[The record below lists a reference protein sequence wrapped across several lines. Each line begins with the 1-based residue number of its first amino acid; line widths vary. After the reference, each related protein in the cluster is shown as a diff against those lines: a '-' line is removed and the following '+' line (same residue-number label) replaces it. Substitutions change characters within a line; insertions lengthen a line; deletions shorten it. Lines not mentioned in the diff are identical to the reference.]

1 MISIS
6 FNGGNSGGPLLL
18 DGKVIGICTATV
30 SDSEAL
36 GLAGPIYQIVRF
48 FRHYADYDTEYS
60 NPLLLTPSWGID
72 TIPTTRDYLECNG
85 IDPSI
90 QGCRL
95 SKILE
100 DGAMGKASLRERDI
114 LMGIGTT
121 NEKGRTTLYN
131 IGKSPPCAMHCPP
144 KAFAALSALKDP
156 SANHFYLL
164 FQQTTTAR

>member
-1 MISIS
+1 VISIS

-48 FRHYADYDTEYS
+48 FRHYANYTY

-114 LMGIGTT
+114 LMGITTT
-121 NEKGRTTLYN
+121 NDKGRAMRYN
-131 IGKSPPCAMHCPP
+131 IGKSPRPA
-144 KAFAALSALKDP
+144 KVAKTNS
-156 SANHFYLL
+156 
-164 FQQTTTAR
+164 

>member
-48 FRHYADYDTEYS
+48 FRHYADYNTEDS

-131 IGKSPPCAMHCPP
+131 IGKLPSLCHAL
-144 KAFAALSALKDP
+144 LSAKVAVP
-156 SANHFYLL
+156 VPC
-164 FQQTTTAR
+164 TTFC

>member
-1 MISIS
+1 MFFSNSIS

-48 FRHYADYDTEYS
+48 FRHYADYEDS
-60 NPLLLTPSWGID
+60 SPLLLTPSWGID
-72 TIPTTRDYLECNG
+72 TIPTTQDYLECNG

-95 SKILE
+95 SKIL
-100 DGAMGKASLRERDI
+100 DVGAVGKASLRERDI
-114 LMGIGTT
+114 LMGMTT
-121 NEKGRTTLYN
+121 TDDKGRVKRYN
-131 IGKSPPCAMHCPP
+131 IGKSLRP
-144 KAFAALSALKDP
+144 KKTFLLKSP
-156 SANHFYLL
+156 RSKL
-164 FQQTTTAR
+164 FC

>member
-1 MISIS
+1 M
-6 FNGGNSGGPLLL
+6 L

-48 FRHYADYDTEYS
+48 FRHYANYEES

-72 TIPTTRDYLECNG
+72 TVPTTRDYLECNG
-85 IDPSI
+85 IDPSV

-100 DGAMGKASLRERDI
+100 VGAVGRASLRERDI
-114 LMGIGTT
+114 LMGITT
-121 NEKGRTTLYN
+121 TDDKGRAKRYN
-131 IGKSPPCAMHCPP
+131 IGKSLPEQQGN
-144 KAFAALSALKDP
+144 FSATPLP
-156 SANHFYLL
+156 SKVVFPFDLYDERKTNFI
-164 FQQTTTAR
+164 FPFPS